1 MPWVRMKLLQ
11 RFNSSLTYPITATL
25 LLVTVVPVA
34 LVGYDLARYNR
45 EVLTTKE
52 RKTLT
57 RQAVNLANEASMY
70 LAGTASRIESIVR
83 ALKVIPVAEREVQ
96 AELLSEAAEESQRT
110 FLYLQI
116 ADAAGEGAFVR
127 DPAITDELASQ
138 LAPALGE
145 AHRRALEGENSS
157 VVRTDLPARIGSVA
171 IIGAPLVDRQGTVW
185 GSLTSI
191 FNLRPLEDR
200 LIDSATGGQSSI
212 LFDEN
217 LTIIAGSNP
226 GLRGRRVPSSPLI
239 DDFKHSPVR
248 LTRIYPDTDGKDS
261 LVGSV
266 APIGHNGWGILVER
280 SSRDAFRPVRVMLI
294 RTVVVSAV
302 AGLVALALGFFLAR
316 LLIGPIQKLDQV
328 SSEIAQGNLT
338 VRAPVSGTAELAHLA
353 SNFNHMAGNI
363 EALVRR
369 LRQALRQN
377 QELFLE
383 TIRTLAA
390 AIDAK
395 DPYTRGHSE
404 RVSSYSMAIAKHLGL
419 GSDEVFQVRIAA
431 ILHDVG
437 KLGIRETILNKPG
450 GLTEAEFSIMRRH
463 PEIGAQIMAPIRA
476 LKDIIPGIRNHHE
489 TWDGRGYPDGLAGED
504 IPLVA
509 RIIGVADTFDAMTTN
524 RPYQKALTLEFVL
537 EKIREMSGI
546 RFAPPVV
553 DALLAAVAAGDIT
566 PPDSQHGGPEPRQEA
581 S

>member
-11 RFNSSLTYPITATL
+11 RFNSSLTYPITAVL
-25 LLVTVVPVA
+25 FLVTVVPVS

-52 RKTLT
+52 RKALT
-57 RQAVNLANEASMY
+57 RQAVNLANETSMY

-83 ALKVIPVAEREVQ
+83 ALKVIPVAEQEVQ
-96 AELLSEAAEESQRT
+96 AELLNETARESQRA

-116 ADAAGEGAFVR
+116 ADADGEGAFVQ
-127 DPAITDELASQ
+127 DPELTTEIASR
-138 LAPALGE
+138 LAPTLGE
-145 AHRRALEGENSS
+145 AHRRALKGEKSTTI
-157 VVRTDLPARIGSVA
+157 RTDLPAGFGSVSV
-171 IIGAPLVDRQGTVW
+171 IGAPLIDRQGAVW
-185 GSLTSI
+185 GSLTAV
-191 FNLRPLEDR
+191 FNLGPLEDR
-200 LIDSATGGQSSI
+200 LIDAATGGQSGI
-212 LFDEN
+212 LFDRD
-217 LTIIAGSNP
+217 LTIIAGSQP
-226 GLRGRRVPSSPLI
+226 DLRGRKVPSSPLI
-239 DDFKHSPVR
+239 DDFKRSPVR
-248 LTRIYPDTDGKDS
+248 LTRIYPGPDGKDS

-266 APIGHNGWGILVER
+266 APIGFNGWGILVER

-294 RTVVVSAV
+294 RTIVVSAL

-419 GSDEVFQVRIAA
+419 GSDEVFRVRIAA

-437 KLGIRETILNKPG
+437 KLGIRENILNKPG

-489 TWDGRGYPDGLAGED
+489 TWDGRGYPDGLTAED

-537 EKIREMSGI
+537 EKIREMSGT

-566 PPDSQHGGPEPRQEA
+566 PPDSHHGGPEPRQEA